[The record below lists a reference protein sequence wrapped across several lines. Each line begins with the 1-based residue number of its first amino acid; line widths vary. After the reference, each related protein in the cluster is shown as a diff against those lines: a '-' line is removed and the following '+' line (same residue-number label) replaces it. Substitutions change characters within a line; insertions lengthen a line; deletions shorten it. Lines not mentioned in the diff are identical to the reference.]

1 MLLVR
6 HSDSVLVMPAIV
18 VGADTPIGEAI
29 VAALV
34 SRGGEIRAF
43 ATDPARAAALR
54 ALGVKAAIG
63 DLSDVSHLTAAAHSA
78 FTAVLVEAAILD
90 GRPLDF
96 AADTDGVL
104 AAWGSSIRGSGVQ
117 RAIWVGGPLSSH
129 LVGCAPEVAAVAT
142 NDRPDQEIAGEVA
155 DLNDSAGI

>member
-54 ALGVKAAIG
+54 ALG
-63 DLSDVSHLTAAAHSA
+63 
-78 FTAVLVEAAILD
+78 VEAAILD

-155 DLNDSAGI
+155 DLNDRAGI

>member
-1 MLLVR
+1 
-6 HSDSVLVMPAIV
+6 MPAIV

-43 ATDPARAAALR
+43 VSDPARAAALR

-63 DLSDVSHLTAAAHSA
+63 DLSDGSHLTAAAHGA

-104 AAWGSSIRGSGVQ
+104 AAWGSAIRGSGVQ

-129 LVGCAPEVAAVAT
+129 LVGCAPEVAVVAT

-155 DLNDSAGI
+155 DLNDRAGI